1 MSKPA
6 VLKKYLLII
15 SGLMWAIV
23 GVMLLRFAYIWMM
36 GLKPGLTIEVLVA
49 GIALG
54 LGIAKLGLSKISRR
68 NIRRINL
75 LPDKACLF
83 AFQAWKSYITIA
95 LMVSM
100 GIYLRTHSIVDESH
114 LAVIYTAMGFAL
126 LLSSTPYY
134 AEFKLEHQGHC

>member
-36 GLKPGLTIEVLVA
+36 GLKTGVNIEVLVA

-54 LGIAKLGLSKISRR
+54 LGIAKFGLSKISRR

-83 AFQAWKSYITIA
+83 AFQAWKSYIIIA
-95 LMVSM
+95 LMIS
-100 GIYLRTHSIVDESH
+100 
-114 LAVIYTAMGFAL
+114 
-126 LLSSTPYY
+126 
-134 AEFKLEHQGHC
+134 Q